1 MYLVLGDYGVSC
13 AQRALLE
20 GCLIQTFFFCQIVF
34 ILVKGLMVGAFV
46 SIWIN
51 IWTFLSFFVAH
62 VLLLWNCSL
71 LFQSPT
77 DGKLVFT
84 YCFIIYIYSFC
95 KALSSHYWV
104 SYCVGKIP
112 LSFPCVRVIILE
124 KIWPINF
131 LSFLVFYLNV
141 FPMTSGSICPRSFW
155 ASSGSSPAQL
165 FSSLLPRFSPQIN
178 LDSHPVLSGLPS
190 LLLLT

>member
-1 MYLVLGDYGVSC
+1 MHLCLYESIFEHFLVS
-13 AQRALLE
+13 
-20 GCLIQTFFFCQIVF
+20 
-34 ILVKGLMVGAFV
+34 
-46 SIWIN
+46 
-51 IWTFLSFFVAH
+51 
-62 VLLLWNCSL
+62 SL
-71 LFQSPT
+71 LMC
-77 DGKLVFT
+77 
-84 YCFIIYIYSFC
+84 YCFETVHCSSSLQQMGNWFLHIALSYHIYSFC
-95 KALSSHYWV
+95 KSLSSHYWV

-141 FPMTSGSICPRSFW
+141 FPMTSGSICPRSFR